1 MTLLTKTIAST
12 VKVSTYIIT
21 SITVCPVG
29 YARILVIMSVSNVTT
44 AVILFFKSLYLKEV
58 EAEILMNNYR
68 VTNDI
73 TKLNLFSFKCENEK
87 VHQYGCHEY
96 KNLI

>member
-21 SITVCPVG
+21 VCPVR

-44 AVILFFKSLYLKEV
+44 AVILFFQSLYLKEV
-58 EAEILMNNYR
+58 ETETLMNNYR

-73 TKLNLFSFKCENEK
+73 TKLNLFSLKCENEN